1 MIKLWNLK
9 INNFKNHGGKFA
21 EFLARFYM
29 RLKGY
34 KIVATNVKV
43 GRGTTA
49 GEVDFV
55 ALKGHTLV
63 FVEVK
68 KRQNLDVARYAI
80 LPQQQKRIV
89 TAAKV
94 FLQNNRQYQNYD
106 VRFDA
111 VLVKLPFTIEHIR
124 NAWQEK

>member
-9 INNFKNHGGKFA
+9 INNLKNHSGKFA
-21 EFLARFYM
+21 ELLARFYM
-29 RLKGY
+29 RFKGY

-55 ALKGHTLV
+55 ALKGGTLV

-111 VLVKLPFTIEHIR
+111 VLVKLPLTIEHIR